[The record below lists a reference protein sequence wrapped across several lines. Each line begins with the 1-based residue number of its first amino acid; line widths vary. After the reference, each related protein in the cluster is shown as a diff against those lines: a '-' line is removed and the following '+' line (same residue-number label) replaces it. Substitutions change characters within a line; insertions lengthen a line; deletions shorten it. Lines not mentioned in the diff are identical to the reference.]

1 MPIVST
7 DITAKCPCK
16 YAPETAPSRDDDER
30 LLAIIRGLEARGMI
44 VTFDPVS
51 PYLMRPLRS
60 EAMVRKV
67 VRS

>member
-1 MPIVST
+1 MPVVST
-7 DITAKCPCK
+7 DSTARCHCK

-30 LLAIIRGLEARGMI
+30 LLAIIRGLEARGRV

-60 EAMVRKV
+60 EADVRAG
-67 VRS
+67 RA